1 MDVLVLFIVKQ
12 IFIEA
17 NEQDFLNVG
26 RSWGR
31 LDGLS
36 LTRAHLQDLGEHVQL
51 VRDGNVRG
59 SLLHVL
65 IVIQIV
71 PLAQNLL
78 FELGLRSQMGLL
90 HNQSVEHVGDVVFKG
105 LHLRIFTK
113 LLRDLTLSQFPA
125 LSPIRN
131 KSLVLQQV
139 LTKRE
144 SVLDGFT
151 LEKLSE

>member
-1 MDVLVLFIVKQ
+1 MDILVLLIIKQ

-36 LTRAHLQDLGEHVQL
+36 LTRAHLQDLGEHIQL
-51 VRDGNVRG
+51 VGDGNVRG

-113 LLRDLTLSQFPA
+113 LL
-125 LSPIRN
+125 
-131 KSLVLQQV
+131 
-139 LTKRE
+139 
-144 SVLDGFT
+144 
-151 LEKLSE
+151 

>member
-1 MDVLVLFIVKQ
+1 MNVLVLLIVKQ

-36 LTRAHLQDLGEHVQL
+36 LARAHLQDLGEHIQL
-51 VRDGNVRG
+51 VGDGNVRG

-65 IVIQIV
+65 IVIQII

-78 FELGLRSQMGLL
+78 FELALRSQMGLL

-113 LLRDLTLSQFPA
+113 LL
-125 LSPIRN
+125 
-131 KSLVLQQV
+131 
-139 LTKRE
+139 
-144 SVLDGFT
+144 
-151 LEKLSE
+151 